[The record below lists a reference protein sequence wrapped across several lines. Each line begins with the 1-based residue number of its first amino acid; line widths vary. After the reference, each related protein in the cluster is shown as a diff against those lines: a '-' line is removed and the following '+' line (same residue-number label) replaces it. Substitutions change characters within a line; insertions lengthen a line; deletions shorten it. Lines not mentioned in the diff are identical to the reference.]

1 MRKDMIKAVFWDFG
15 GVITSSPFEAFNKYE
30 KDNNLPSDFLRKV
43 NSTNPDDNAWAKLER
58 SEVNLDEFDLL
69 FEKESETLGYAIKG
83 KEVIALLRGQ
93 VRPEMV
99 KALRTIKGN
108 LIQACLTNNI
118 QSLKEE
124 DFDKGNVSVA
134 GKHDEI
140 MGLFDFVIESSKVNL
155 RKPDPAFYKV
165 ACEKAKI
172 EPSEAVFLDDLG
184 INLKPARIL
193 GMETIK
199 VINSIDALNEL
210 QKLVPI
216 KIL

>member
-1 MRKDMIKAVFWDFG
+1 MIKAVFWDFG

-69 FEKESETLGYAIKG
+69 FEKESKNLGYAIKG
-83 KEVIALLRGQ
+83 KEVIALLQGQ

-124 DFDKGNVSVA
+124 AFDKGNVSVA

-155 RKPDPAFYKV
+155 RKPDPAFYKM

-199 VINSIDALNEL
+199 VINSTDALSEL

>member
-1 MRKDMIKAVFWDFG
+1 MIKAVFWDFG

-30 KDNNLPSDFLRKV
+30 KDNNLPSNFLRKI

-69 FEKESETLGYAIKG
+69 FEKESESLGYAIKG
-83 KEVIALLRGQ
+83 KEVIALLQGQ
-93 VRPEMV
+93 VRPEMIKV
-99 KALRTIKGN
+99 LQNIKGN

-118 QSLKEE
+118 QSFKEE
-124 DFDKGNVSVA
+124 SFDKGNVSVS

-140 MGLFDFVIESSKVNL
+140 MKLFDFVIESSKVNL
-155 RKPDPAFYKV
+155 RKPDPAFYKM

-172 EPSEAVFLDDLG
+172 KPSEAVFLDDLG
-184 INLKPARIL
+184 VNLKPARVL
-193 GMETIK
+193 GMKTIK
-199 VINSIDALNEL
+199 VISSTEALIEL
-210 QKLVPI
+210 QKLIPV

>member
-1 MRKDMIKAVFWDFG
+1 MRKHMIKAVFWDFG

-30 KDNNLPSDFLRKV
+30 EENNLPSNFLRKV

-58 SEVNLDEFDLL
+58 SKVNLDEFDLL
-69 FEKESETLGYAIKG
+69 FEKETKDLGYAIKG
-83 KEVIALLRGQ
+83 KEVIALLQGK

-99 KALRTIKGN
+99 KALQNIKGK

-124 DFDKGNVSVA
+124 TFDNGNVSVA
-134 GKHDEI
+134 GKNDEI
-140 MGLFDFVIESSKVNL
+140 MELFDFVIESSKVNV
-155 RKPDPAFYKV
+155 RKPDPAFYKM
-165 ACEKAKI
+165 ACEKAEI

-184 INLKPARIL
+184 INLKPAKQL

-199 VINSIDALNEL
+199 VIDSIDALNEL
-210 QKLVPI
+210 QKLIPT

>member
-1 MRKDMIKAVFWDFG
+1 MIKAVFWDFG

-30 KDNNLPSDFLRKV
+30 KHNNLPSDFLRKV

-69 FEKESETLGYAIKG
+69 FEKESKTLGYAIKG
-83 KEVIALLRGQ
+83 KEVIALLQGQ
-93 VRPEMV
+93 VRPEMLN
-99 KALRTIKGN
+99 ALQRIKGN

-124 DFDKGNVSVA
+124 AFDEGNVSVA

-155 RKPDPAFYKV
+155 RKPDPAFYKM

-172 EPSEAVFLDDLG
+172 DPSEAVFLDDLG

-199 VINSIDALNEL
+199 VINSKDALNEL